1 MGRLLNAVFPPHVA
15 EALAEGRQVE
25 PERREMVTIFSDL
38 VGFTAVRVVLAR
50 VRGLDDGAA
59 RCCVLFVCSSVCLFW
74 WFDGML
80 FCCSVLLLMVLF
92 CTDFGADG
100 AEESGIDAGPRVFG
114 PRCAVETA
122 PYVQG
127 ARLPAL
133 AWILRMLLCVVV
145 SDVA

>member
-74 WFDGML
+74 WFD
-80 FCCSVLLLMVLF
+80 
-92 CTDFGADG
+92 DFGADG